1 MLAITAHM
9 ILRIPPH
16 AVFCFDVSHSHCM
29 KLFPTKQVKELVG
42 TLRKTITEAL
52 IIISVALK
60 QGLADGRVVRHL
72 LRDFSKKQQCLS
84 TERNSEELEKAN

>member
-29 KLFPTKQVKELVG
+29 KLFPTEQVQELVG
-42 TLRKTITEAL
+42 TLRKTITVAL
-52 IIISVALK
+52 ITISVALK
-60 QGLADGRVVRHL
+60 QSLADGRVVQHL
-72 LRDFSKKQQCLS
+72 LRDF
-84 TERNSEELEKAN
+84 